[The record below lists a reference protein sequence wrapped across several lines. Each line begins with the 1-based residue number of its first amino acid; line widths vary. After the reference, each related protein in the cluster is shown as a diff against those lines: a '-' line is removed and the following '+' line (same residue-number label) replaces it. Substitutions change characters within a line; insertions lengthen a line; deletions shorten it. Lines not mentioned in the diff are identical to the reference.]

1 MSYLVL
7 ARKWRPIT
15 FDELTGQEPIAGI
28 LKNSI
33 LGNKVAHAYIFSGPR
48 GVGKTSTARILAKTL
63 NCEQPVES
71 VPCGKCASCLSI
83 TDGSSMDVTEIDGAS
98 NTGVD
103 NIRDLRE
110 RVRYASYGGAYKVYI
125 IDEAHML
132 STAAFN
138 ALLKT
143 LEEPPP
149 HVIFVLA
156 TTDPKKIPATV
167 LSRCQHLPFRRITTH
182 KIKER
187 LKQITTAEGLNIAD
201 AALEMVARAADGS
214 MRDSL
219 TILDQ
224 VASFADTISAED
236 VKDLLGFTDMQTLSV
251 LAEAIITGDRK
262 GIIDM
267 ISSLVESGTD
277 LKTFTKDYL
286 QFMRD
291 LLIAR
296 ICGDS
301 GDIMDL
307 SEEEVAVITGLTQKT
322 NEEHLALLLSEL
334 IKSEPAIRAAMF
346 PRIALEMT
354 LLRMSMMSHFTA
366 VDEAIKM
373 LGSSG
378 AAKISASV
386 SHKDVLPKEVI
397 SRESKPIIDG
407 GVKEPALSVKPVVT
421 IQPSEPVKR
430 PEQADIAKPTA
441 PIPELSVQ
449 ETWGRVIKRLENE
462 NTPLSS
468 KILQGSVIMSD
479 KDITIQFNGGM
490 SVLAESVKENVPL
503 IQKHILEISGKNIHI
518 TVATKEV
525 KPISQKDL
533 KDKALKNPIVKEALD
548 LFEGRIADIYPIND
562 KDGGAHV

>member
-7 ARKWRPIT
+7 ARKWRPTT

-28 LKNSI
+28 LTNSI

-48 GVGKTSTARILAKTL
+48 GVGKTSTARILARTL
-63 NCEQPVES
+63 NCEKPVEA
-71 VPCGKCASCLSI
+71 VPCGKCPSCLSI
-83 TDGSSMDVTEIDGAS
+83 TEGSSMDVTEIDGAS

-187 LKQITTAEGLNIAD
+187 LKQITTAEGLNIAE
-201 AALEMVARAADGS
+201 AALEMIARAADGS

-224 VASFADTISAED
+224 LASFSEKISAGD
-236 VKDLLGFTDMQTLSV
+236 VKDLLGFSDMQTLSA
-251 LAEAIITGDRK
+251 LAGAVITGDRRT
-262 GIIDM
+262 IIDM
-267 ISSLVESGTD
+267 IASLVEGGTD

-301 GDIMDL
+301 DDIMDL
-307 SEEEVAVITGLTQKT
+307 SEEELTAISELAKKT

-334 IKSEPAIRAAMF
+334 IKSEPAIRASIF
-346 PRIALEMT
+346 PRIALELS

-366 VDEAIKM
+366 VDEAIKL
-373 LGSSG
+373 LGSAG
-378 AAKISASV
+378 AAKLSASV
-386 SHKDVLPKEVI
+386 ARKDVLPKEVKEFVD
-397 SRESKPIIDG
+397 REP
-407 GVKEPALSVKPVVT
+407 KPVSPESLKKGEPPVAPFQTVKLQPQATAVT
-421 IQPSEPVKR
+421 SS
-430 PEQADIAKPTA
+430 A
-441 PIPELSVQ
+441 PISEL
-449 ETWGRVIKRLENE
+449 RVEEIWEKVMHGLENE
-462 NTPLSS
+462 NTPLAS
-468 KILQGSVIMSD
+468 KIMQGSITISD
-479 KDITIQFNGGM
+479 KSITIQFNGGM
-490 SVLAESVKENVPL
+490 SVLAESVKENIPL
-503 IQKHILEISGKNIHI
+503 MQKHIKEISDKKIHI
-518 TVATKEV
+518 AVETREV
-525 KPISQKDL
+525 KTISQADL
-533 KDKALKNPIVKEALD
+533 KEKALKNPLVKEALD
-548 LFEGRIADIYPIND
+548 LFEGRIADIYPINE

>member
-7 ARKWRPIT
+7 ARKWRPTT

-28 LKNSI
+28 LKNAI
-33 LGNKVAHAYIFSGPR
+33 VNNKVAHAYIFSGPR
-48 GVGKTSTARILAKTL
+48 GVGKTSTARILAKAL
-63 NCEQPVES
+63 NCVQGPTTE
-71 VPCGKCASCLSI
+71 PCGKCPSCMAI

-110 RVRYASYGGAYKVYI
+110 RVRYASYGGGHKVYI

-149 HVIFVLA
+149 QVIFVLA

-167 LSRCQHLPFRRITTH
+167 LSRCQHLPFRRITTQ

-187 LKQITTAEGLNIAD
+187 LKHISISEGLKIAD

-224 VASFADTISAED
+224 VASFSEEITAED
-236 VKDLLGFTDMQTLSV
+236 VKDLLGFTDMETLSR
-251 LAEAIITGDRK
+251 LAAAVISGDRK
-262 GIIDM
+262 GIVDIIAELTD
-267 ISSLVESGTD
+267 SGTD

-291 LLIAR
+291 LLIAK
-296 ICGDS
+296 IVGNTE
-301 GDIMDL
+301 GIMDL
-307 SEEEVAVITGLTQKT
+307 SEEESKVIRSLTGGTS
-322 NEEHLALLLSEL
+322 EEHLALLLTEL
-334 IKSEPAIRAAMF
+334 IKAEPSVRAALF

-354 LLRMSMMSHFTA
+354 LLRLSMLSHFVN

-373 LGSSG
+373 FGASG
-378 AAKISASV
+378 PKIAPSQKISLPV
-386 SHKDVLPKEVI
+386 TKPKEVPVKESSKKEHKKAEMESAPVKAVPPA
-397 SRESKPIIDG
+397 SREAKVPENDVPAAGLWETVLEKIEISNAPLASKLREGEASVTKDG
-407 GVKEPALSVKPVVT
+407 
-421 IQPSEPVKR
+421 
-430 PEQADIAKPTA
+430 
-441 PIPELSVQ
+441 
-449 ETWGRVIKRLENE
+449 
-462 NTPLSS
+462 
-468 KILQGSVIMSD
+468 
-479 KDITIQFNGGM
+479 ITILFNGGVA
-490 SVLAESVKENVPL
+490 VLAESVREN
-503 IQKHILEISGKNIHI
+503 ISVVQETIRN
-518 TVATKEV
+518 VAGRKMPVRVETKEM
-525 KPISQKDL
+525 KAPSKADL
-533 KDKALKNPIVKEALD
+533 KEKALNNPIVKEALE
-548 LFEGRIADIYPIND
+548 LFDGRIVDIYPTSD
-562 KDGGAHV
+562 K

>member
-7 ARKWRPIT
+7 ARKWRPTT

-28 LKNSI
+28 LRNSI

-63 NCEQPVES
+63 NCEQAVAA
-71 VPCGKCASCLSI
+71 VPCGKCATCLAIS
-83 TDGSSMDVTEIDGAS
+83 DGSSMDVTEIDGAS

-125 IDEAHML
+125 IDEVHML

-149 HVIFVLA
+149 NVIFVLA

-187 LKQITTAEGLNIAD
+187 LKHITTAEKLVIAD
-201 AALEMVARAADGS
+201 GALEMVARAADGS
-214 MRDSL
+214 MRDAL

-224 VASFADTISAED
+224 IASFSEDIKAAD
-236 VKDLLGFTDMQTLSV
+236 VKDLLGFTDMETLSS
-251 LAEAIITGDRK
+251 LAEAVITGDRK
-262 GIIDM
+262 AIIN
-267 ISSLVESGTD
+267 IIAELVEGGTD

-296 ICGDS
+296 VTSDTS
-301 GDIMDL
+301 GILDL
-307 SEEEVAVITGLTQKT
+307 SEEEAKAVYELAKKT

-334 IKSEPAIRAAMF
+334 VKSEYTIRSALF
-346 PRIALEMT
+346 PRIALEML
-354 LLRMSMMSHFTA
+354 LLRLSMMSHFVA
-366 VDEAIKM
+366 IDDAIKM
-373 LGSSG
+373 LGSSDAQKIT
-378 AAKISASV
+378 AAI
-386 SHKDVLPKEVI
+386 PKQEPPVRKVI
-397 SRESKPIIDG
+397 TQKTEAVQAAHAAPEEKVVDKP
-407 GVKEPALSVKPVVT
+407 KAQNPPA
-421 IQPSEPVKR
+421 
-430 PEQADIAKPTA
+430 
-441 PIPELSVQ
+441 ELSD
-449 ETWGRVIKRLENE
+449 EDLWGRVIQGLEE
-462 NTPLSS
+462 SNTPLVS
-468 KILQGSVIMSD
+468 KLKEGTITVTDKGVNIL
-479 KDITIQFNGGM
+479 FNGGM
-490 SVLAESVKENVPL
+490 SVLAESVKENIPL
-503 IQKHILEISGKNIHI
+503 IQENMKNIAGRKI
-518 TVATKEV
+518 PVKIETREV
-525 KPISQKDL
+525 KAVTKADL
-533 KDKALKNPIVKEALD
+533 KDKALNNPVVKEALD
-548 LFEGRIADIYPIND
+548 LFEGRIVDIYPAND
-562 KDGGAHV
+562 KEGGSNV

>member
-7 ARKWRPIT
+7 ARKWRPTT
-15 FDELTGQEPIAGI
+15 FDELTGQEPIAGV
-28 LKNSI
+28 LRNSI

-48 GVGKTSTARILAKTL
+48 GVGKTSTARILARTL
-63 NCEQPVES
+63 NCEQAVAA
-71 VPCGKCASCLSI
+71 VPCGKCASCLAIS
-83 TDGSSMDVTEIDGAS
+83 DGSSMDVTEIDGAS

-125 IDEAHML
+125 IDEVHML

-187 LKQITTAEGLNIAD
+187 LKQITTAENLVIAD
-201 AALEMVARAADGS
+201 GALEMVARAADGS

-224 VASFADTISAED
+224 IASFSEDITASD
-236 VKDLLGFTDMQTLSV
+236 VKDLLGFTDMETLSS
-251 LAEAIITGDRK
+251 LAEAVITGDRK
-262 GIIDM
+262 AIINI
-267 ISSLVESGTD
+267 ISGLVEGGTD

-296 ICGDS
+296 VTGDTKE
-301 GDIMDL
+301 ILDL
-307 SEEEVAVITGLTQKT
+307 SEEEAKAVYDLAKKT

-334 IKSEPAIRAAMF
+334 IKSEHTIRSALF
-346 PRIALEMT
+346 PRIALEML
-354 LLRMSMMSHFTA
+354 LLRLSMMSHFTA
-366 VDEAIKM
+366 IDEAIKM
-373 LGSSG
+373 LGSS
-378 AAKISASV
+378 AAPKITAAVPQQEPPARKVVAQKQVSIPAEQPIKREKLPEEPQTQDSTIKIS
-386 SHKDVLPKEVI
+386 DEEV
-397 SRESKPIIDG
+397 
-407 GVKEPALSVKPVVT
+407 
-421 IQPSEPVKR
+421 
-430 PEQADIAKPTA
+430 
-441 PIPELSVQ
+441 
-449 ETWGRVIKRLENE
+449 WNRVIERLEEN
-462 NTPLSS
+462 NTPLVS
-468 KILQGSVIMSD
+468 KLREGTVTVSD
-479 KDITIQFNGGM
+479 KGITILFNGGM
-490 SVLAESVKENVPL
+490 SVMAESVKESIPV
-503 IQKHILEISGKNIHI
+503 IQEHVISIAGKKIPI
-518 TVATKEV
+518 RIETKEMKTV
-525 KPISQKDL
+525 SKADL
-533 KDKALKNPIVKEALD
+533 KEKALNNPIVKEALD
-548 LFEGRIADIYPIND
+548 LFEGRIVDIYPVND
-562 KDGGAHV
+562 KEGGSNV